1 MQIVPDGTE
10 AMLTDGTTTAVT
22 TIVIAFEVAVRGEAH
37 AAFEVMI
44 TVTIS
49 PLFKVVD
56 VNVEEFVPT
65 FTPFTCHW

>member
-22 TIVIAFEVAVRGEAH
+22 TMVIAFDVAVVGKAH
-37 AAFEVMI
+37 DALEVII
-44 TVTIS
+44 TVITS

-56 VNVEEFVPT
+56 VNVEEFVPA
-65 FTPFTCHW
+65 FTPFTCH